1 MATATGIIK
10 SPSDFGGW
18 RFDGGAVADL
28 ADAQTLTWDPAAPMD
43 HGEFV
48 IAGTP
53 PNWQAINWDGTQWS
67 LGIRRV
73 GGAPIDYSSYAGVN
87 ASPGADSFAGIAA
100 QLFPGMTPQTG
111 DTIQLLNAAGTDLI
125 FGIVDA
131 NGDWVTDPNPTP
143 ITIQAMTTTPGSP
156 ATVHPPVAQY
166 MSMQELNDSGTIG
179 TTQGTQ
185 MPYNPNTEYAN
196 LLYMPGDQ
204 IGHPTG
210 KVTFGPMNGGGW
222 RAWPIMT
229 QMSSWTLGAPGT
241 PTPADAGYEDLWT
254 LRRLM
259 IPSSGPF
266 PPGDYL
272 SIIKMPGDPDGGP
285 YTGRVYLDG
294 NGWQSGVA
302 PWPTLIDPTHVAAG
316 TPGPVMP
323 HGAAV
328 RGIAELRHH
337 PVSRQRGVHELRV
350 AAG

>member
-1 MATATGIIK
+1 
-10 SPSDFGGW
+10 
-18 RFDGGAVADL
+18 
-28 ADAQTLTWDPAAPMD
+28 
-43 HGEFV
+43 
-48 IAGTP
+48 
-53 PNWQAINWDGTQWS
+53 
-67 LGIRRV
+67 
-73 GGAPIDYSSYAGVN
+73 
-87 ASPGADSFAGIAA
+87 
-100 QLFPGMTPQTG
+100 
-111 DTIQLLNAAGTDLI
+111 
-125 FGIVDA
+125 
-131 NGDWVTDPNPTP
+131 
-143 ITIQAMTTTPGSP
+143 
-156 ATVHPPVAQY
+156 
-166 MSMQELNDSGTIG
+166 MQELNDSGTIG

-222 RAWPIMT
+222 RVWPIMT

-302 PWPTLIDPTHVAAG
+302 PWPTLIDPTTSPAG
-316 TPGPVMP
+316 RLVRSCRRRSGAWHRRTPSPSG
-323 HGAAV
+323 
-328 RGIAELRHH
+328 RRER
-337 PVSRQRGVHELRV
+337 RVHEPRGADGEYIDIIWKPGDPTDAPTGKAWWDGSRLADGRRT
-350 AAG
+350 AAHRRA